1 MKQCFHE
8 ETVLFYVHCWQE
20 SSTHRLSIVVVG
32 YTGRGKKSHFRR
44 AADCNRFLRE
54 AVFLSLETLERENVP
69 ISLKGNPVSEV

>member
-32 YTGRGKKSHFRR
+32 YTGRGKK
-44 AADCNRFLRE
+44 NL
-54 AVFLSLETLERENVP
+54 
-69 ISLKGNPVSEV
+69 ISEELQTVIGF